1 MFSRLTISDG
11 RSQAQRQQVALRG
24 DYFHLNEMRFEQ
36 LLALASDYA
45 RMVRFYHLD
54 LNVDGDWHGYFH
66 ADETV
71 LLACIL
77 VIDVDQLNHQFEQRL
92 TREPHY
98 SRWISADLTHRFDSS
113 NHAKLDSPLLL
124 MGLLNY
130 WLDSTRAMPGHA
142 GQELKQLLESIVR
155 GLSVE
160 IEEFLKINE
169 DSENFLQEGFVST
182 RFRELCAWP
191 AQVTRVSLEQTTALG
206 KLRHNFQAFAQ
217 AIRMAQNGARCLL
230 PGSLV
235 SGEHDPAVSLLITF
249 IQLFQKLQ
257 LRLNRFGEKHLDF
270 YYHRVLRMQ
279 QQKQQ
284 EDSAYLVIRPTP
296 GTRQI
301 VIEAGDPFI
310 AGVDAQQQEILY
322 CATEDKVLN
331 DAQVVA
337 IHTLYF
343 EKKRHKNGELQA
355 RTCHLKNIDLL
366 TDGSDEREHE
376 KLPQHPLMGA
386 PKPNEKILATQDA
399 RFGFSIASKALF
411 LKEGERH
418 VRVLIQYRSAPE
430 NTIEAC
436 LERLASTL
444 MPKTEKQNESNI
456 AAYMSD
462 AFVKLT
468 RGMFR
473 ISLTSKE
480 GWYHVEEYRPEY
492 KGLNA
497 LIPNDC
503 LSIEFSLPSS
513 AAPIV
518 AHQVELH
525 GNDCASLLPLLRFEM
540 TQNEFSYPYDFL
552 KNWLLHDI
560 QIEVTVKACR
570 QLLLHNQIG
579 QLSALAPFAP
589 FGPLPSV
596 GSYLIVGCE
605 ELLCK
610 NLTDVELEI
619 EWGGLPNH
627 LGGLP
632 GHYRAYQE
640 PLKSSAIVGDSAVL
654 VDGKWIKSN
663 HPLPLFEYVVESDG
677 SLSNQVGTHSV
688 WSYRTAVPFHK
699 ADDGHLKQKS
709 RAEFSYTP
717 STTNGLFKMTLVG
730 PAGAFG
736 HQEYPTLLSQ
746 ILTHNARQKKA
757 FLMKDLP
764 NPPYTPQINSIFLNY
779 RARTVINFDQ
789 GLNLDQGLDQ
799 EKLIHLHP
807 LGSETIVPINFK
819 NIPQIPQYDAS
830 GNLFIGLKAQHL
842 QGALSLYF
850 YLREDSL
857 PMTKIHNP
865 GLSWWYLASNRWK
878 RLSAAQ
884 ILDDSTF
891 GFMTSGI
898 VQLNLPNDLNTN
910 NSILPAGIF
919 WLRVSAEQG
928 MERFCSMYSI
938 YAQAIQVR
946 WAADQGQKPNANLPA
961 MHINKSKRNIPGIA
975 SVLQIRRSFDG
986 KLAENALQFRTRASE
1001 RLRHK
1006 NRALTTSDYEMLILE
1021 RFPEIYKVKCFANL
1035 CTAQE
1040 SKKRIRPGHILII
1053 PLPAL
1058 HRGGHL
1064 NQKPTLSGHLI
1075 HEVEQYVRELAPP
1088 CATISVENPVYE
1100 EVQVRCHIK
1109 LKPGLQGGWYSE
1121 QINQALCDF
1130 LSPWNIRG
1138 QNRHFGWNIRQHD
1151 IIAYLLDIDFIE
1163 EISGVSLLQI
1173 SPVGNDSDLMF
1184 AMTDNARS
1192 KDESKDMHPAY
1203 PWSIAVP
1210 MNQHWI
1216 VVQDRYKTEKAKP
1229 IGIAELKIGST
1240 FIIAPRETP

>member
-1 MFSRLTISDG
+1 MLSRLMISDG
-11 RSQAQRQQVALRG
+11 RSQTQRQQTALSG

-45 RMVRFYHLD
+45 RMVRFFHLD
-54 LNVDGDWHGYFH
+54 LKTDGDWHGFFL

-71 LLACIL
+71 LLASIL
-77 VIDVDQLNHQFEQRL
+77 VIDVDHLSKQFEQRL
-92 TREPHY
+92 ARTPDY
-98 SRWISADLTHRFDSS
+98 SSWIQTDLTHRFDIS
-113 NHAKLDSPLLL
+113 NHANLDSPLLL
-124 MGLLNY
+124 IGLLNY
-130 WLDSTRAMPGHA
+130 WLDSTRTTPGAA

-155 GLSVE
+155 GLG
-160 IEEFLKINE
+160 IEVSEFLKINVDAE
-169 DSENFLQEGFVST
+169 LFLKEGFVST

-191 AQVTRVSLEQTTALG
+191 SHARRSSLEQKASQG
-206 KLRHNFQAFAQ
+206 GLRHNFHAFAQ
-217 AIRMAQNGARCLL
+217 AIRMAQGGARRLL
-230 PGSLV
+230 PDSLL

-257 LRLNRFGEKHLDF
+257 VRLNRFGEKHLDF

-279 QQKQQ
+279 QQKQH
-284 EDSAYLVIRPTP
+284 EDSAYLVIRPAP
-296 GTRQI
+296 GARQM
-301 VIEAGDPFI
+301 VIEAGDQFI
-310 AGVDAQQQEILY
+310 AGVDAHQQEILY
-322 CATEDKVLN
+322 YATENKTLN

-355 RTCHLKNIDLL
+355 QTCHLQSINML

-376 KLPQHPLMGA
+376 KLPPHPLMGA

-399 RFGFSIASKALF
+399 RFGFSIASKVLF
-411 LKEGERH
+411 MKEGERH
-418 VRVLIQYRSAPE
+418 VRVLLQYRSAPE
-430 NTIEAC
+430 HTIEAC

-444 MPKTEKQNESNI
+444 VPKAERQHGADI
-456 AAYMSD
+456 AIYMSD
-462 AFVKLT
+462 AFVKLM

-473 ISLTSKE
+473 ISLTSNE
-480 GWYHVEEYRPEY
+480 GWYQVEEYRPEY
-492 KGLNA
+492 NGLNA
-497 LIPNDC
+497 QIPSDC
-503 LSIEFSLPSS
+503 LSIEFTLPPSV
-513 AAPIV
+513 APIV
-518 AHQVELH
+518 AHQIDLH
-525 GNDCASLLPLLRFEM
+525 GNDCVSLLPLLRFEM
-540 TQNEFSYPYDFL
+540 TQNEFSYPYELL
-552 KNWLLHDI
+552 KNWILHDI
-560 QIEVTVKACR
+560 QIDVTVQACR

-610 NLTDVELEI
+610 HLIDVELEI
-619 EWGGLPNH
+619 EWGSLPNN

-632 GHYRAYQE
+632 AHYRAYQE
-640 PLKSSAIVGDSAVL
+640 PLKSSAIMGDSAVL

-663 HPLPLFEYVVESDG
+663 HPISLFEHVTDSYG
-677 SLSNQVGTHSV
+677 SQSNQVANHSV
-688 WSYRTAVPFHK
+688 WSYRSAVPFHK
-699 ADDGHLKQKS
+699 PEVNHLKQKS
-709 RAEFSYTP
+709 RGEFAYTP
-717 STTNGLFKMTLVG
+717 STTNGLFKMTLEA
-730 PAGAFG
+730 PSGAFG
-736 HQEYPTLLSQ
+736 HQEYPNLLSQ
-746 ILTHNARQKKA
+746 ILTYNSRQKKP
-757 FLMKDLP
+757 FLMKELP
-764 NPPYTPQINSIFLNY
+764 NQPYTPQINSIFLNY

-789 GLNLDQGLDQ
+789 GMNLDQGLDQ

-807 LGSETIVPINFK
+807 MGSETIVPINFK

-830 GNLFIGLKAQHL
+830 GNLFIGLKAQQL
-842 QGALSLYF
+842 QGTLSLYF

-857 PMTKIHNP
+857 PMTKIHNT
-865 GLSWWYLASNRWK
+865 GLSWWYLTSNRWK

-898 VQLNLPNDLNTN
+898 VQLNLPGDLDTN

-928 MERFCSMYSI
+928 MERFCSLYSI
-938 YAQAIQVR
+938 YAQAIRVR
-946 WAADQGQKPNANLPA
+946 WAADHGQKPHANLPS
-961 MHINKSKRNIPGIA
+961 MQINRSKRNIPGIA
-975 SVLQIRRSFDG
+975 SILQIRRSFDG

-1006 NRALTTSDYEMLILE
+1006 NRALTASDYEMLILE

-1040 SKKRIRPGHILII
+1040 IKKRIRPGHILIV

-1058 HRGGHL
+1058 HRGGHF

-1088 CATISVENPVYE
+1088 YATISVENPVYE
-1100 EVQVRCHIK
+1100 EVQVRCHVK

-1130 LSPWNIRG
+1130 LSPWNVHG

-1151 IIAYLLDIDFIE
+1151 IIAYLLDIDFID

-1173 SPVGNDSDLMF
+1173 SPVGNDSDLLF
-1184 AMTDNARS
+1184 SMTDNARN
-1192 KDESKDMHPAY
+1192 KDESRDMHPAY

-1216 VVQDRYKTEKAKP
+1216 VVQERYKTEKVKP
-1229 IGIAELKIGST
+1229 IGISELKIGST